1 MERLHGETPS
11 PLSDV
16 PDISVHTSEETILDI
31 SAPADA
37 KKSTKESNQNQG
49 SRHMAPAEHP
59 NHLHPSE
66 PPTMSYQTLWS
77 RGKPSITNVP
87 YVKA

>member
-1 MERLHGETPS
+1 MERHPAH
-11 PLSDV
+11 SDV

-37 KKSTKESNQNQG
+37 MKSTKESNQNQG

-66 PPTMSYQTLWS
+66 PPTYEVSNSVEQ
-77 RGKPSITNVP
+77 R
-87 YVKA
+87 